1 MKKILRIIKNNFG
14 ACLCFALAA
23 AVALSGSLS
32 YARYAHGASGGN
44 SATSGSFAYSTSID
58 AVSALSFTNTAFWGG
73 SSPSDLD
80 DADKVA
86 MNALRSIDFSV
97 NNFETPGGKPSEVA
111 LKYTLCFSA
120 PANFVEKLAIQLFD
134 EDAGTAMLP
143 QIVMSDL
150 LNTPGGGEFD
160 TSDSYAYNG
169 TETDDLTF
177 RVQTSGNTLIATAG
191 DVCIRVEK
199 STANL
204 RQTLLFRLWD
214 TSQLHLSTITYES
227 GLLLPPMEA
236 KLNVDVDIYR
246 VSISMD
252 ALVLQPGSAMTRHH
266 ALRLAPTDILNDD
279 YLGGTLFAQGGGN
292 LTQFGA
298 GGNYLLR
305 TVKEQVT
312 DNGEAGAVHTV
323 FGTPTVYE
331 AGQTVTEEITK
342 GAHTEQLAAA
352 QVHTRTYEKK
362 YSEVREAL
370 GWRDPATTMFDD
382 SWSPTAYS
390 WDAEYKLEVKDT
402 DTVSVTETV
411 RIEAGSTA
419 ASVTRIYEK
428 CTPTSVSET
437 ETEIDIDMNVVR
449 VTEKTVT
456 YSGNIT
462 VTRTYK
468 LTGCILQQNNG
479 SWYSPSWETISLDAF
494 GGDASYIP
502 TKPVTETPSAYGPV
516 TSETTADIPRH
527 IKRIIN
533 EVNFTPDSV
542 TRVDDEKNSYNYTSA
557 APLEL
562 IEGGTQIFYISQCY
576 SKSYPLEIDVLFE
589 QAIT

>member
-266 ALRLAPTDILNDD
+266 AVRLAPTDILNDD

-312 DNGEAGAVHTV
+312 DDGVPGAVHTV

-342 GAHTEQLAAA
+342 GAHTEQLTAA
-352 QVHTRTYEKK
+352 QTISTRTYTAT
-362 YSEVREAL
+362 YGEVCDAL
-370 GWRDPATTMFDD
+370 SWPASGTTYYNNN
-382 SWSPTAYS
+382 WQVVPKQNQATYQ
-390 WDAEYKLEVKDT
+390 LEVASDS
-402 DTVSVTETV
+402 TVSVTETV
-411 RIEAGSTA
+411 RVEAGSTA
-419 ASVTRIYEK
+419 AYATRIYEL
-428 CTPTSVSET
+428 CTPTSVT
-437 ETEIDIDMNVVR
+437 KTDIDLNVVR
-449 VTEKTVT
+449 VTEKTAT
-456 YSGNIT
+456 YSGTIIIE
-462 VTRTYK
+462 RTYK
-468 LTGCILQQNNG
+468 LTDYTLRKKGNG
-479 SWYSPSWETISLDAF
+479 NSWSTYSGTF
-494 GGDASYIP
+494 GASTNFP
-502 TKPVTETPSAYGPV
+502 TYADTDTQSAYGPIALTPENV
-516 TSETTADIPRH
+516 SITRH

-533 EVNFTPDSV
+533 EVNFTPESV
-542 TRVDDEKNSYNYTSA
+542 TRVDDEKNSYNYTST